1 MLARWTGL
9 NKREKSVL
17 KKKLGR
23 YYSFYQN
30 LYIIQLNYSSL
41 GLLL

>member
-30 LYIIQLNYSSL
+30 LYKALF
-41 GLLL
+41 GKFKK